1 MLANHAR
8 SLFVYLIHRMKA
20 KFYVILS
27 IAASLVGCGPNINN
41 LTSKRVPANASGIYT
56 LSMSVSSEDGAI
68 ADSSYAPKVVIDG
81 VERDMVPSE
90 IGKNIFEY
98 DYVLPDGRDSAKYY
112 YVLQYER
119 DNEHRETT
127 GIYELEIADR
137 YVITIQSV
145 RGPVGAEIP
154 VVGRGFTD
162 FDKIVIGGF
171 EADTNYQSPTSLTF
185 IVPAL
190 APNQSY
196 RAELVSG
203 SGVVDLG
210 RFHVD
215 GSKLSVVP
223 ARISLRPG
231 ERSSIA
237 FATEYPT
244 GNVGLP
250 ISVMTDVPKSV
261 IMPEVVIPPNA
272 RSKNVPIEGGQPGRG
287 FLYISAP
294 GYNELQVPVLVGSP
308 SGSETEWKYPPQGSS
323 IGESSPAAPA
333 PTTVVEEEQATIV
346 EVFDE

>member
-1 MLANHAR
+1 
-8 SLFVYLIHRMKA
+8 MKA

-27 IAASLVGCGPNINN
+27 IAALLVGCGPSINN
-41 LTSKRVPANASGIYT
+41 LTSKKVPANASGIYT
-56 LSMSVSSEDGAI
+56 LSMTVSNEDGAI

-81 VERDMVPSE
+81 VERDMVPSD

-98 DYVLPDGRDSAKYY
+98 DYVMPDGRNVAKYY
-112 YVLQYER
+112 YVLTYER

-127 GIYELEIADR
+127 GIYELEITDR
-137 YVITIQSV
+137 YVITIESI

-162 FDKIVIGGF
+162 FDKVVIGGF

-196 RAELVSG
+196 KAELVSG
-203 SGVVDLG
+203 NGVVDLG

-223 ARISLRPG
+223 AEIKLRPG

-237 FATEYPT
+237 FATDFPT

-261 IMPEVVIPPNA
+261 VMPEVVIPANA
-272 RSKNVPIEGGQPGRG
+272 RSRNVPIEGGQPGKG
-287 FLYISAP
+287 FLYITAP
-294 GYNELQVPVLVGSP
+294 GYNELQVPVTVASP
-308 SGSETEWKYPPQGSS
+308 SGSDTNWNYPPSGSS
-323 IGESSPAAPA
+323 LNNQPSAAAP
-333 PTTVVEEEQATIV
+333 VETNIIEEDVTIV
-346 EVFDE
+346 EITDE